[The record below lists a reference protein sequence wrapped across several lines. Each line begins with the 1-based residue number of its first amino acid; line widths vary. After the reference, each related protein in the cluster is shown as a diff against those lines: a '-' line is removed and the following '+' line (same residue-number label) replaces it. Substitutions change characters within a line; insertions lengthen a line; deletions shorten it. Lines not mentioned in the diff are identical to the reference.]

1 MCRAVKHV
9 LSAVGFEGI
18 RATDKSGDHSIVTME
33 MEPEDVQWLKVCAF
47 VIIVSLRLFKY
58 VYLFDSEG

>member
-1 MCRAVKHV
+1 MGRAVKHV

-33 MEPEDVQWLKVCAF
+33 MEPEDVQWLKVSGCM
-47 VIIVSLRLFKY
+47 Y
-58 VYLFDSEG
+58 VNKKGKDES